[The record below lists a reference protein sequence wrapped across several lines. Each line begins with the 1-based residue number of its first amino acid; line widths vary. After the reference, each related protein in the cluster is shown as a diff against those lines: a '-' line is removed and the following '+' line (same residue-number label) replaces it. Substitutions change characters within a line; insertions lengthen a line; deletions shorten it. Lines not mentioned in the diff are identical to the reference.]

1 MPNTGNVGVGEVKEA
16 ASNDLEILI
25 TEGASHEDDTST
37 VSKGEAPSSVNN
49 KNSVKSVNLPL
60 TNPLHVY
67 TSFNSIFTLYLL
79 TPEEYNFPDLSYKRG
94 IEPRNV
100 LLRSAGQSTRFN
112 KTAYEEANGVVEYFI
127 EGLSID
133 SVVAPNK
140 LTGTTLS
147 TTMSFKI
154 TEPYSLGMFL
164 ETIKVTAY
172 KEGYVS
178 HIDAP
183 LLLKIDF
190 KGWNDEGKSQD
201 VGQTRFLPIKITNM
215 RIAATEAGSTYE
227 IEAVTYNQA
236 ALTDQVQTTNQ
247 DMSITGSNLIEV
259 LQTGPESLATRLN
272 ERAIE
277 NEREKNTVR
286 GDRYI
291 IQIPDDISSFFN
303 TGQDKANDT
312 GESATVRPA
321 DLSFDEQF
329 NQSINLI
336 DQPTNGELSTRQ
348 ANFKKLYSGGGDKNL
363 LERLAFA
370 ARENVN
376 LDIGLKRVIGDWTAP
391 GEVPYPLPGTVIDE
405 ATGLYKRQTRGMEVS
420 DDKRRFTFTSGTKI
434 ENIIEMMLVN
444 SAYGRKLVEQFCNT
458 PVDGM
463 IKWFRIETQVFIDTN
478 VEQAKRGGRF
488 PLIYVYRVVEYK
500 LLHTFYKSPTVPS
513 IGMENARNQIVKE
526 YNYLY
531 TGQSQDILDF
541 NLEFNNA
548 YFMNLP
554 ADYGNAGL
562 QIRSGGANTG
572 TIPGTQQ
579 KYQVGEAGS
588 AGSQGVAASQE
599 TRSSTSNTGAQSL
612 DAETRVAMEMHKA
625 FINSDA
631 DLITLELQI
640 LGDPYFIPN
649 SGLGNFVEEDSSESG
664 LFNIKPDGSM
674 NHTNGQVNVNII
686 FQTPVDIREDGLY
699 DFANTVNEKGNVVS
713 GFSGIYRVITVVHN
727 FNNGQ
732 FTQTLELVRHRDQE
746 TSDTK
751 NTPVLTCAPPELQNG
766 VRQQNIQGANKAQID
781 AVNANLPDI
790 F

>member
-1 MPNTGNVGVGEVKEA
+1 MP
-16 ASNDLEILI
+16 
-25 TEGASHEDDTST
+25 DDTSPT
-37 VSKGEAPSSVNN
+37 SNINVGQTREAGATTGMVIGINKGLPQDKQSKGEAPAPVG
-49 KNSVKSVNLPL
+49 KSPGLPL
-60 TNPLHVY
+60 PNPLHTY

-94 IEPRNV
+94 IEPKNV
-100 LLRSAGQSTRFN
+100 LLRSGGQSTRFN
-112 KTAYEEANGVVEYFI
+112 KTAYEEANGVVEYYM
-127 EGLSID
+127 EDLSID

-140 LTGTTLS
+140 LTGTSLS
-147 TTMSFKI
+147 TTMTFKI

-164 ETIKVTAY
+164 ETIKINAY
-172 KEGYVS
+172 REGYVS

-183 LLLKIDF
+183 LLIKVDF
-190 KGWNDEGKSQD
+190 KGWNDNGNSED
-201 VGQTRFLPIKITNM
+201 IGQTRYIPIKITNM
-215 RIAATEAGSTYE
+215 RITATESGSAYE
-227 IEAVTYNQA
+227 IEAVTYNQS
-236 ALTDQVQTTNQ
+236 ALADQIQTTNQ
-247 DMSITGSNLIEV
+247 DISITGSNLIEV

-277 NEREKNTVR
+277 NEKEKNSVR

-291 IQIPDDISSFFN
+291 IQIPDDVSSFFN
-303 TGQDKANDT
+303 TGQDRANDS
-312 GESATVRPA
+312 GDGATVGPA
-321 DLSFDEQF
+321 SLSFNDRF

-336 DQPTNGELSTRQ
+336 DQPSESELVSRQ
-348 ANFKKLYSGGGDKNL
+348 ETFKKLYSGGGDKNI

-376 LDIGLKRVIGDWTAP
+376 FKIGLKRVIGDWTAP
-391 GEVPYPLPGTVIDE
+391 GELPYPLPGTVIDE
-405 ATGLYKRQTRGMEVS
+405 DTGLYKRQTKGMEIS
-420 DDKRRFTFTSGTKI
+420 DDRRRFTFTSGTKI
-434 ENIIEMMLVN
+434 EKIIEMMLVN
-444 SAYGRKLVEQFCNT
+444 SAYGRGLVEQFCNT

-463 IKWFRIETQVFIDTN
+463 INWFRIETQVFIDTN
-478 VEQAKRGGRF
+478 VEQAKRGGRY

-500 LLHTFYKSPTVPS
+500 LLHTFFKAPTVPS
-513 IGMENARNQIVKE
+513 IGMENARNQVVKE

-531 TGQSQDILDF
+531 TGKSQDILDF

-562 QIRSGGANTG
+562 ETRGGGANTG
-572 TIPGTQQ
+572 TINDPTQ
-579 KYQVGEAGS
+579 KFQVGEAGS
-588 AGSQGVAASQE
+588 AGSQGVAASQI
-599 TRSSTSNTGAQSL
+599 TRSASGLSGVQSL

-625 FINSDA
+625 FINSSA

-640 LGDPYFIPN
+640 LGDPYFLPN
-649 SGLGNFVEEDSSESG
+649 SGLGNYVEEDSLEPG

-674 NHTNGQVNVNII
+674 NHLNGQVNINII
-686 FQTPVDIREDGLY
+686 FQTPVDISEDGLY
-699 DFANTVNEKGNVVS
+699 DFSKTINEKGNVVS

-727 FNNGQ
+727 FNNGL

-751 NTPVLTCAPPELQNG
+751 NTPVLTCAPPELQSG
-766 VRQQNIQGANKAQID
+766 VRQQNIQKAEI
-781 AVNANLPDI
+781 AAINERNANLSDT

>member
-1 MPNTGNVGVGEVKEA
+1 MP
-16 ASNDLEILI
+16 
-25 TEGASHEDDTST
+25 DDTSPT
-37 VSKGEAPSSVNN
+37 SRIIVGQLPEKGATDKYTGIVIPITRGNDRPFVAKGEEPVP
-49 KNSVKSVNLPL
+49 VGRPTGLPL

-100 LLRSAGQSTRFN
+100 LLRSGGQSTRFN
-112 KTAYEEANGVVEYFI
+112 KTAYEQANSVVEYFI
-127 EGLSID
+127 EDISIN
-133 SVVAPNK
+133 SVVHPNTI
-140 LTGTTLS
+140 TGTT
-147 TTMSFKI
+147 MSNTLTFKI

-164 ETIKVTAY
+164 ETIKITAY
-172 KEGYVS
+172 NEGYVS

-201 VGQTRFLPIKITNM
+201 VGQTSFIPFKITNM
-215 RIAATEAGSTYE
+215 RIAATEAGSMYE
-227 IEAVTYNQA
+227 VDAVTYNQV

-247 DMSITGSNLIEV
+247 DISITGSNLIEV

-277 NEREKNTVR
+277 NEQQNSNVR

-303 TGQDKANDT
+303 TGQDKADDT
-312 GESATVRPA
+312 GEGATVSPA
-321 DLSFDEQF
+321 DLSFDDRF

-336 DQPTNGELSTRQ
+336 DQPTAGELSTRQ

-363 LERLAFA
+363 LEQLAFA

-376 LDIGLKRVIGDWTAP
+376 LKIGLKRVIGDWTAP
-391 GEVPYPLPGTVIDE
+391 GELPYPLPGTVIDE
-405 ATGLYKRQTRGMEVS
+405 TTGLYKRQTKGMEVS

-434 ENIIEMMLVN
+434 ENIIEMMMVN
-444 SAYGRKLVEQFCNT
+444 SAYGRQLVEQFRDT

-463 IKWFRIETQVFIDTN
+463 VRWFRIETQVFIDSNT
-478 VEQAKRGGRF
+478 EQAKRGGRF

-500 LLHTFYKSPTVPS
+500 LLHTFFKASTVPA
-513 IGMENARNQIVKE
+513 IGMENARNQVAKE

-531 TGQSQDILDF
+531 TGKNQDILDF

-562 QIRSGGANTG
+562 HTRSGGANTG
-572 TIPGTQQ
+572 IINDKQEEFQLGA
-579 KYQVGEAGS
+579 AGP
-588 AGSQGVAASQE
+588 AGSQGVAATQE
-599 TRSSTSNTGAQSL
+599 TRSSTGNTGVQSL
-612 DAETRVAMEMHKA
+612 DAETRVAMEMHRA
-625 FINSDA
+625 FINSSA
-631 DLITLELQI
+631 DLITLEMQI
-640 LGDPYFIPN
+640 LGDPYYLPN
-649 SGLGNFVEEDSSESG
+649 SGVGNYVQEDSIDPG

-674 NHTNGQVNVNII
+674 NHTNGQVNVNVI
-686 FQTPVDIREDGLY
+686 FQTPVDIKEDGLY
-699 DFANTVNEKGNVVS
+699 DFANTINEKGNVVS
-713 GFSGIYRVITVVHN
+713 GFSGIYRVMAVVHN

-732 FTQTLELVRHRDQE
+732 FTQTLDLVRHRDQE

-751 NTPVLTCAPPELQNG
+751 NTPVLASASPESQDT
-766 VRQQNIQGANKAQID
+766 VTQQNIQKAEIAAINERNK
-781 AVNANLPDI
+781 NLSDT